1 MYCCT
6 LAGEQDQSPQGRTAR
21 GLGTVEVTHK
31 LRDNRPQQK
40 PESYQEWSQAPG
52 PVLPLSSLHLACKP
66 TAHNQSNRETGG
78 RGRSRKAEAQ

>member
-1 MYCCT
+1 M
-6 LAGEQDQSPQGRTAR
+6 LASEQDQSPQGRETR
-21 GLGTVEVTHK
+21 GLVTVEVTPK
-31 LRDNRPQQK
+31 LRDNWPQQK

-66 TAHNQSNRETGG
+66 NAHNKSNSETGG